1 MPLQALKL
9 KPGVVR
15 EGTSLSNEGGWFAC
29 DKVRFRSGYPQKI
42 GGWVPD
48 SGRPSATLQP
58 PSGAFWGIA
67 RAMWNW
73 LNLAGYNLL
82 GVGTNLKYYVQTSG
96 GGALHDITPLRG
108 TTASGAVTFTAT
120 TGSSTIRV
128 TCDGHNTLTNDFVS
142 FSGAV
147 SLGGA
152 ITAGVL
158 NAEHQVTSYVSST
171 QFTIDVGVQ
180 ATAGDTGNGGTGVVG
195 AFQINSGAEIY
206 TVGIGWSAG
215 GWGGFVEGSSTF
227 GWGAA
232 ATGALGIGLQLRTW
246 SQANYG
252 EDLIINP
259 RGGPLYYWKNN
270 ANPSIVDRAVVLAS
284 TSASPFNTDSGAPEV
299 CNFMLVSDA
308 SRFVL
313 AFGVND
319 YGSSAL
325 DPLLVRWS
333 DQENY
338 ALWNPAI
345 TNQAGSY
352 RLSQGST
359 IVCAQQTRQEI
370 LVFTDTSVYGMQ
382 YQGPPY
388 VWGFQLMGGAI
399 SVASPNAV
407 VTAADVTYWMGT
419 DAFYMYNGRVQ
430 QMRCDLWQYV
440 FGDINLTQQF
450 QVCAGVNRAFS
461 EVWWFYCSANS
472 NTVDRYVVYNYR
484 EDIWYYGTMSRTA
497 WIDAGLRKFPI
508 AADYNRHLLYHE
520 SGNDDGSTNP
530 PSPIHAFIESSDFD
544 IGDGHNFGFVTR
556 ILPDVNFN
564 GSVAASPSVNFGIRP
579 RQYAGSAYGTEEAPT
594 VRSAN
599 THSINMQSYAIQRF
613 TPKVDVR
620 LRGRQ
625 MAFRVESTG
634 AGVAWQLGTPRFD
647 VRPDSRR

>member
-1 MPLQALKL
+1 MPLQTLKL

-42 GGWVPD
+42 GGWVVD
-48 SGRPSATLQP
+48 TGTSNASLQP
-58 PSGAFWGIA
+58 PSGAFWGVA

-82 GVGTNLKYYVQTSG
+82 SVGTNLKYYIQTSG
-96 GGALHDITPLRG
+96 GGALHDVTPLRL
-108 TTASGAVTFTAT
+108 TTAPGAVTFTAT
-120 TGSSTIRV
+120 TGSSIVLV
-128 TCDGHNTLTNDFVS
+128 TCTGHNTIAGDFVT
-142 FSGAV
+142 FSGAD

-152 ITAGVL
+152 ITADVL
-158 NAEHQVTSYVSST
+158 NAEHRTVAFVSST
-171 QFTIDVGVQ
+171 EFTIDVGVV
-180 ATAGDTGNGGTGVVG
+180 ATASDTGDGGAAVVG
-195 AFQINSGAEIY
+195 AFQINTGADIY
-206 TVGIGWSAG
+206 SVGVGWGAG
-215 GWGGFVEGSSTF
+215 GWGGFINGVASF
-227 GWGAA
+227 GWGQA

-270 ANPSIVDRAVVLAS
+270 ANPSIIDRAVLLAP
-284 TSASPFNTDSGAPEV
+284 TSASPFDTDSGAPVV

-319 YGSSAL
+319 YGSSVL

-352 RLSQGST
+352 RLSQGSA

-388 VWGFQLMGGAI
+388 VWGFQPLGTAI
-399 SVASPNAV
+399 SMASPNAV

-440 FGDINLTQQF
+440 FGDINLTQQY

-472 NTVDRYVVYNYR
+472 DQVDRYVVYNYR
-484 EDIWYYGTMSRTA
+484 EDIWYYGTMARTA
-497 WIDAGLRKFPI
+497 WIDAGLRKLPI
-508 AADYNRHLLYHE
+508 AADYNPQLLYHE

-544 IGDGHNFGFVTR
+544 IGEGHNFGFVTR

-564 GSVAASPSVNFGIRP
+564 GSTTATPEVTFAIRP
-579 RQYAGSAYGTEEAPT
+579 RQYPGAPYGAEAAVPT
-594 VRSAN
+594 FSAN
-599 THSINMQSYAIQRF
+599 AYSGTTRSYPVQYF
-613 TPKVDVR
+613 TERLDVR

-625 MAFRVESTG
+625 MSLRIESSD

-647 VRPDSRR
+647 VRVDGRR